1 MDEITLKYGLNEILW
16 SQIAELCEVTDNE
29 LRCINTDNETIVL
42 RIFDTEDEAVLAR
55 EKLIE
60 EISEAAKRDGGGT
73 TIIIVIDDL

>member
-29 LRCINTDNETIVL
+29 LRCIDLDENTIVL
-42 RIFDTEDEAVLAR
+42 RIFYTKSLAEAAR

-60 EISEAAKRDGGGT
+60 KVGGGT
-73 TIIIVIDDL
+73 IVIIIDDL

>member
-29 LRCINTDNETIVL
+29 LRCIDLDENTIVL
-42 RIFDTEDEAVLAR
+42 RIFDTKNLAEAAR

-60 EISEAAKRDGGGT
+60 KVGGGT
-73 TIIIVIDDL
+73 IVIIIDDL